1 MKKILLSLV
10 LSFFILGISA
20 QETQKDTVAVMILQ
34 HMSNVIGDLT
44 SVSFDQETSTDVT
57 NYKYGIETKFGHNQ
71 VYLYGPDKML
81 IHTWGPKGHRG
92 FWYNGELFTYYSFDE
107 NNYADV
113 PAATTTIET
122 IDTINR
128 MYGITF
134 PAADFFYP
142 TFTIDI
148 LDQFDNIFFLG
159 MKIVEGDECFHILAS
174 NDKMIAQFWIS
185 NDAFNLPKKFILIYK
200 DKENMQYEAT
210 FNNWDLNPDIPP
222 SAFDFLPPPGAQKI
236 SIMAK

>member
-34 HMSNVIGDLT
+34 HMSDVIGDLT
-44 SVSFDQETSTDVT
+44 SVSFDLSTSIDVK
-57 NYKYGIETKFGHNQ
+57 NHKYGIETKFGHDQ
-71 VYLYGPDKML
+71 VYMAGPDKML
-81 IHTWGPKGHRG
+81 VHAWGPKGHRG
-92 FWYNGELFTYYSFDE
+92 FWYNGTVFTYYSFDE
-107 NNYADV
+107 NNYADI
-113 PAATTTIET
+113 PAAPTIIET
-122 IDTINR
+122 IDTIHE